1 MSAPW
6 ARWRRK
12 PIDES
17 PIIAMREDRLLTPE
31 LMASLQ
37 QMRIAAPRVQRGTFA
52 GEHRSRRRGASPE
65 FADFKSYSPG
75 DDIRRVDWN
84 LYARLDTLFV
94 RVSEVTTDL
103 TVHIV
108 LDSSPSMNWRS
119 SDPLVTKEHY
129 GKQLAAVIAY
139 ITLWH
144 FDRIRVSPFATADQR
159 PLGPLTGRTRVN
171 EMLDYLSRDRNGD
184 ATSVAEILHRFG
196 HLVAMPGLLII
207 VSDLLSDDP
216 EPLATQ
222 VRSLVSRGWDVLVVQ
237 LLDPAEQDPDLAF
250 VGAGARQP
258 VTLTDSESG
267 NQVLMMPGDDSST
280 AYRDEFD
287 PWQAEMQRTVIRAG
301 ATWLA
306 MTTDQ
311 PLEPT
316 ALHLLH
322 KIGLLT

>member
-1 MSAPW
+1 MPALLN
-6 ARWRRK
+6 RWRK
-12 PIDES
+12 KADPDT
-17 PIIAMREDRLLTPE
+17 PPIAMREDALLSPA

-37 QMRIAAPRVQRGTFA
+37 QMRIYAPRVQRGTFA

-103 TVHIV
+103 TVHVV
-108 LDSSPSMNWRS
+108 LDSSPSMGWRS
-119 SDPLVTKEHY
+119 SPGLVTKEHY
-129 GKQLAAVIAY
+129 GKQLAAVVSY

-144 FDRIRVSPFATADQR
+144 FDRIRVSPFATANVR

-171 EMLDYLSRDRNGD
+171 EMLDYLSRSGYGE
-184 ATSVAEILHRFG
+184 ATSVAEILFRFG
-196 HLVAMPGLLII
+196 HLVAQPGLLII
-207 VSDLLSDDP
+207 LSDLLSDDP
-216 EPLATQ
+216 EPLAEQ

-237 LLDPAEQDPDLAF
+237 VLDPAEQQPDLVF
-250 VGAGARQP
+250 AGATSQEP
-258 VTLTDSESG
+258 VTLLDSESG
-267 NQVLMMPGDDSST
+267 AQVLMMPGDTSSDS
-280 AYRDEFD
+280 YRAAFD
-287 PWQAEMQRTVIRAG
+287 PWQAEMRKALGRAG
-301 ATWLA
+301 AHWLTL
-306 MTTDQ
+306 TTEM

-322 KIGLLT
+322 AIGILS

>member
-1 MSAPW
+1 MTAPW
-6 ARWRRK
+6 VRWRKRLVEEPA
-12 PIDES
+12 PIALRD
-17 PIIAMREDRLLTPE
+17 DRLLSPD

-37 QMRIAAPRVQRGTFA
+37 QMRITAPRVQRGTFA

-119 SDPLVTKEHY
+119 SEMLATKEHY
-129 GKQLAAVIAY
+129 GKQLSAVISY

-144 FDRIRVSPFATADQR
+144 FDRIRVSPFATADVK

-171 EMLDYLSRDRNGD
+171 DMLDYLSRDRIGD

-196 HLVAMPGLLII
+196 HLVAQPGLLVV

-216 EPLATQ
+216 EPFATQ
-222 VRSLVSRGWDVLVVQ
+222 LRTLVSRGWDVLVVN
-237 LLDPAEQDPDLAF
+237 LLDPAEREPELAF
-250 VGAGARQP
+250 AGAGARQP
-258 VTLTDSESG
+258 LTLLDSERG
-267 NQVLMMPGDDSST
+267 AQVLMMPGDDSS
-280 AYRDEFD
+280 AIYREAFE
-287 PWQAEMQRTVIRAG
+287 PWQADMQRATGRSG
-301 ATWLA
+301 ASWLA
-306 MTTDQ
+306 LTTDQ

-322 KIGLLT
+322 ESGLVS

>member
-1 MSAPW
+1 M
-6 ARWRRK
+6 RWRRK
-12 PIDES
+12 PVDE
-17 PIIAMREDRLLTPE
+17 PPVVAMREDQLLSPE

-37 QMRIAAPRVQRGTFA
+37 RMRIAAPRVQRGSFA
-52 GEHRSRRRGASPE
+52 GEHRSRRKGASPE

-119 SDPLVTKEHY
+119 SDALVTKEHY
-129 GKQLAAVIAY
+129 GKQLAAVISY

-171 EMLDYLSRDRNGD
+171 EMLDYLSRARHGE

-196 HLVAMPGLLII
+196 HLVTMPGLLIVI
-207 VSDLLSDDP
+207 SDLLSDDP

-222 VRSLVSRGWDVLVVQ
+222 VRTLVSRGWDVLVVQ

-267 NQVLMMPGDDSST
+267 ERVLMMPGDESSNS
-280 AYRDEFD
+280 YREAFD
-287 PWQAEMQRTVIRAG
+287 PWRDELRRAAGRAG
-301 ATWLA
+301 ASWLDL
-306 MTTDQ
+306 TTDL

-316 ALHLLH
+316 ALHLLN
-322 KIGLLT
+322 KIGILT